1 MYKNILK
8 TKQKPKFG
16 IQIDNLAFFK
26 NRQYNQNFKNLVI
39 SLMLDT

>member
-16 IQIDNLAFFK
+16 IQIDNLAFLK
-26 NRQYNQNFKNLVI
+26 NTDSITKTLKI
-39 SLMLDT
+39 